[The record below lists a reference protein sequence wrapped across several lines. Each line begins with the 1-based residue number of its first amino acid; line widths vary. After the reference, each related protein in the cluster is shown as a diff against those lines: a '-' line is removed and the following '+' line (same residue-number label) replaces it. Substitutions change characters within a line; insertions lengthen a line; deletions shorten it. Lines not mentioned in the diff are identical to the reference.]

1 MSRINRGFFYDRVR
15 MALFNGRI
23 QPPQAQGME
32 AILDHWEAT
41 SPGNDDRWLAYMLAT
56 AFHETARTMQPVRE
70 TLAPTDDR
78 AIAILDRALARGQL
92 PWVSNP
98 YWRRDAQGKSWLGRG
113 LVQLTHKTNY
123 AKMSSLVGV
132 DLVADPAQAMR
143 MDVAIRIMFI
153 GMERGT
159 FTGVRLDQVFNPN
172 REDWVNARKI
182 INRLDRAL
190 QIADYGRAFYG
201 AISYTT

>member
-1 MSRINRGFFYDRVR
+1 MSLIRHIVFFSV
-15 MALFNGRI
+15 
-23 QPPQAQGME
+23 
-32 AILDHWEAT
+32 
-41 SPGNDDRWLAYMLAT
+41 
-56 AFHETARTMQPVRE
+56 
-70 TLAPTDDR
+70 
-78 AIAILDRALARGQL
+78 AIAILNRAFARGQL

-98 YWRRDAQGKSWLGRG
+98 YWRPDAQGKSWLGRG

-123 AKMSSLVGV
+123 AKMSPLVGE
-132 DLVADPAQAMR
+132 DLVADPAKAMQ

-153 GMERGT
+153 GMEKGS
-159 FTGVRLDQVFNPN
+159 FTGARLDQFFNPG

>member
-70 TLAPTDDR
+70 TLAATDVK
-78 AIAILDRALARGQL
+78 AIAILNRAFARGQL

-98 YWRRDAQGKSWLGRG
+98 YWRPDTQGKSWLGRG

-123 AKMSSLVGV
+123 AKMSPLVGE
-132 DLVADPAQAMR
+132 DLVADPAKAMQ

-153 GMERGT
+153 GMEKGS
-159 FTGVRLDQVFNPN
+159 FTGARLDQFFNPG

>member
-1 MSRINRGFFYDRVR
+1 MSKINRRFFHDRVR
-15 MALFNGRI
+15 TTLFNGRT
-23 QPPQAQGME
+23 QPAQVQGLE
-32 AILDHWEAT
+32 AILDHWEAV

-70 TLAPTDDR
+70 TLAATDAK
-78 AIAILDRALARGQL
+78 AIAILDRAFARGQL

-98 YWRRDAQGKSWLGRG
+98 YWRVDAQGQSWLGRG

-123 AKMSSLVGV
+123 AKMSPLVGV
-132 DLVADPAQAMR
+132 DLVADPAKAMQ

-153 GMERGT
+153 GMEKGS
-159 FTGVRLDQVFNPN
+159 FTGARLDQFFRPD

-182 INRLDRAL
+182 INRRDRAL

>member
-1 MSRINRGFFYDRVR
+1 MSKINRGFFYDRVR
-15 MALFNGRI
+15 MSLFNGRI
-23 QPPQAQGME
+23 QPPQMQGME
-32 AILDHWEAT
+32 AIIDHWEAT

-70 TLAPTDDR
+70 TLAATDAK
-78 AIAILDRALARGQL
+78 AIAILDRAFARGQL

-98 YWRRDAQGKSWLGRG
+98 YWRPDAQGKSWLGRG

-123 AKMSSLVGV
+123 AKMSPLVGA
-132 DLVADPAQAMR
+132 DLVADPAKAMQ
-143 MDVAIRIMFI
+143 MDVAVRIMFI
-153 GMERGT
+153 GMEKGS
-159 FTGVRLDQVFNPN
+159 FTGARLDQFFNPG

>member
-1 MSRINRGFFYDRVR
+1 MSKINRAFFYDRAR
-15 MALFNGRI
+15 MSLFNGRI
-23 QPPQAQGME
+23 QSPQMQGME

-41 SPGNDDRWLAYMLAT
+41 SPGSDDRWLAYMLAT

-70 TLAPTDDR
+70 TLAVTDAK
-78 AIAILDRALARGQL
+78 AIAILDRAFARGQL

-98 YWRRDAQGKSWLGRG
+98 YWRLDAQGKSWLGRG

-123 AKMSSLVGV
+123 AKMSPLVGI

-153 GMERGT
+153 GMEKGS
-159 FTGVRLDQVFNPN
+159 FTGAWLDQFFNPS
-172 REDWVNARKI
+172 REDWLNARKI

-190 QIADYGRAFYG
+190 QIADYGRAFY
-201 AISYTT
+201 AALSYTT

>member
-1 MSRINRGFFYDRVR
+1 MSKINRGFIYDRVR

-70 TLAPTDDR
+70 TLAATDVK
-78 AIAILDRALARGQL
+78 AIAILNRAFARGQL

-98 YWRRDAQGKSWLGRG
+98 YWRPDAQGKSWLGRG

-123 AKMSSLVGV
+123 AKMSPLVGE
-132 DLVADPAQAMR
+132 DLVADPAKAMQ

-153 GMERGT
+153 GMEKGS
-159 FTGVRLDQVFNPN
+159 FTGARLDQFFNPG